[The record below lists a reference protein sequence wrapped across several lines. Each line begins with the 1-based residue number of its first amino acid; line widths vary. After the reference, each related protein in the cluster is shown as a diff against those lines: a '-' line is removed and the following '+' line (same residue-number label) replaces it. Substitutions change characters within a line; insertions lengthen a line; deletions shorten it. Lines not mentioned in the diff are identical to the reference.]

1 MHYLGFSQHLKS
13 VPESDIVHYIINHYP
28 SHKLQGCS
36 CLLQDHDAKTEDK
49 ATGDAAQWLYSLL
62 ISFSDF

>member
-1 MHYLGFSQHLKS
+1 M
-13 VPESDIVHYIINHYP
+13 PESDIVHYIINHYP

-36 CLLQDHDAKTEDK
+36 CLLQDYDAKTEDK
-49 ATGDAAQWLYSLL
+49 ATGDTAQWLYSLL